1 MRIPAIPVRKDP
13 ALQID
18 DETLMALADG
28 ELDRAEAARV
38 SAAIADDPEAQARLH
53 RFTETR
59 ARLKA
64 LSAASHPATADDD
77 LIARIRA
84 ASVPAQAPAAAPVP
98 PTVPANRNRAPLAA
112 LAAALTAVV
121 VGLGWWQAGGPA
133 PDLPGAEV
141 AALDSLP
148 SGEAVVLAD
157 GRDLTMI
164 ASYRTAG
171 GVFCREYETAR
182 DTALTVSVACRDGDG
197 WQQQF
202 ASDLTA
208 VEGYVPASGDLAA
221 LDAWLAETGAGEP
234 LTPEDEAAALAE

>member
-1 MRIPAIPVRKDP
+1 MR
-13 ALQID
+13 ID

-38 SAAIADDPEAQARLH
+38 SAAIADDPEAQSRLR

-64 LSAASHPATADDD
+64 LSAAASHPASADDP

-84 ASVPAQAPAAAPVP
+84 ASVPAQALADAPVQA
-98 PTVPANRNRAPLAA
+98 TAPANRNRAPLAA
-112 LAAALTAVV
+112 LAAALTVVV
-121 VGLGWWQAGGPA
+121 VGLGWWQMGGPA
-133 PDLPGAEV
+133 SGLPEAEV

-148 SGEAVVLAD
+148 SGQAVLLED

-164 ASYRTAG
+164 ASYRTAE

-182 DTALTVSVACRDGDG
+182 DTALTVSVACRDGDR

-202 ASDLTA
+202 ASDLTTA
-208 VEGYVPASGDLAA
+208 DGYVPASGDIAA
-221 LDAWLAETGAGEP
+221 LDAWLADTGAGDP
-234 LTPEDEAAALAE
+234 LTPEDEAAALAQ